1 MQIPRKQTTDT
12 KDKVIVLNSSRI
24 SGHHT
29 ARTKMSLTVIKAEVE
44 TQFIAQTSGLGA
56 FSLYPHEYLK

>member
-44 TQFIAQTSGLGA
+44 TQFQPKPLD
-56 FSLYPHEYLK
+56 